1 MPKFGGTMNFL
12 DRVVLVTGGS
22 RRIGAATARAI
33 ASAGGS
39 VVVHYGSNDGTA
51 EKLRSEIGH
60 DNCHLIRA
68 DLGNFGA
75 ASGLWSDAIQRKGKF
90 DVLVNNDGVFLT
102 EDCTGPDE
110 AWRELWLRT
119 LQINLISAGDL
130 CREAINHWLTAKVG
144 GSIVN
149 VAKRA
154 AFRGDS
160 PDHWSYAASK
170 GAMVSR
176 TKTLARAYSGN
187 GIYTYGVAPGFVPTD
202 MAQAEFDHDK
212 TLRQRLINESPYG
225 EIAPA
230 EEIANAICFFA
241 SGLAT
246 HATGQTLDVNGASY
260 VR

>member
-1 MPKFGGTMNFL
+1 MDFSEK
-12 DRVVLVTGGS
+12 VVLVTGGS
-22 RRIGAATARAI
+22 RGIGAATVKEI
-33 ASAGGS
+33 ASSGGS
-39 VVVHYGSNDGTA
+39 VIVHYRSNQEAA
-51 EKLRSEIGH
+51 EKLRSDVGH

-68 DLGNFGA
+68 DLGDPGA
-75 ASGLWSDAIQRKGKF
+75 AFGLWRDALQWKGKI
-90 DVLVNNDGVFLT
+90 DVVVNNAGVFLT
-102 EDCTGPDE
+102 EERTGSDE
-110 AWRELWLRT
+110 AWQEVWLRT
-119 LQINLISAGDL
+119 LQINLISAADL
-130 CREAINHWLTAKVG
+130 SREAINHWLNAKVG

-149 VAKRA
+149 VASRA

-160 PDHWSYAASK
+160 PNHWSYAASK
-170 GAMVSR
+170 GAMVSL

-187 GIYTYGVAPGFVPTD
+187 GIYTYGVAPGFVLTD
-202 MAQAEFDHDK
+202 MAQSEFDQDP
-212 TLRQRLINESPYG
+212 TLRQRLISEIPYG